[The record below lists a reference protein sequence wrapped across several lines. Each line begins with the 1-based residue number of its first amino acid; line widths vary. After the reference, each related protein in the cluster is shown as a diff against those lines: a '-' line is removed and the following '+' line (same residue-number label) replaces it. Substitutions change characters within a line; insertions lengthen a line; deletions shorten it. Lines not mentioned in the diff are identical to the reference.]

1 MNRGPLSLVAFTIGA
16 LFLYL
21 ALYAGAMELRLNADS
36 ESYATLLLGELWFG
50 LAPGT
55 LNFLQ
60 AIIQRYLSPELWDP
74 GIVTILLWPAWMVFA
89 APGVVL
95 VTFSRQGRKAVFGS

>member
-1 MNRGPLSLVAFTIGA
+1 MNRGPLSLVGFAIGA
-16 LFLYL
+16 VLLYL
-21 ALYAGAMELRLNADS
+21 ALYAGAMEVRLNVGSD
-36 ESYATLLLGELWFG
+36 SYATLLLGELWFG

-74 GIVTILLWPAWMVFA
+74 GIVTVLLWPAWMVFA
-89 APGVVL
+89 VPGAAL
-95 VTFSRQGRKAVFGS
+95 VALSRQGRKAVFG